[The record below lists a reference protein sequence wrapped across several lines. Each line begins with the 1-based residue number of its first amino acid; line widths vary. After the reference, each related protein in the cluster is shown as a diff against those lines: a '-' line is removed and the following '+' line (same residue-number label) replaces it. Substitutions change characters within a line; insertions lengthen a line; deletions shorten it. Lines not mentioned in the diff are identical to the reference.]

1 MKNKVENKQNSKQL
15 NILAVMQRFLVQS
28 LIILACWH
36 IITVW
41 WQQDTDW
48 YAGLMA
54 FLWSGN
60 MFWFNDYLKWFKNV
74 A

>member
-1 MKNKVENKQNSKQL
+1 MAQMENKAQKPQL
-15 NILAVMQRFLVQS
+15 NIFAVMQRFLVQS

>member
-1 MKNKVENKQNSKQL
+1 MKNKVENKHNSKQL
-15 NILAVMQRFLVQS
+15 NVLTVMQRFLVQS

-48 YAGLMA
+48 RAGLMA